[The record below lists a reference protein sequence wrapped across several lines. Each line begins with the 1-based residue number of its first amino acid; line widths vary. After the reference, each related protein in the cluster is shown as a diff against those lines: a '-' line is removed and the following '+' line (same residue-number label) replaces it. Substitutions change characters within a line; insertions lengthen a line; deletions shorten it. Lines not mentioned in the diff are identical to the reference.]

1 MGLLDYKIFIK
12 FDENVDYKEL
22 EFLGNKSFNTMDFL
36 SQKLGDNNFIE
47 KAKGMLVSGLN
58 DLKGKVDSI
67 AGGNALFSQ
76 INSKISELKE
86 FYLFPVPPSEMK
98 FKSIGGWESIDTVNG
113 ILKLK
118 NKKKLQSLAFSS
130 FILEQKYKFAAHHL
144 LDPFTTFLLFKS
156 LEISDKPIRVILV
169 GKLGKGTL
177 SSILNPVDLNFLATV
192 NKFECSFD
200 AIGTLNFDI
209 EFEEFPEFSDIEEVE
224 ATEEKLFYKVSGKD
238 ENNSN

>member
-47 KAKGMLVSGLN
+47 KAKGMLASGLN

-98 FKSIGGWESIDTVNG
+98 FKSIGGW
-113 ILKLK
+113 
-118 NKKKLQSLAFSS
+118 
-130 FILEQKYKFAAHHL
+130 
-144 LDPFTTFLLFKS
+144 
-156 LEISDKPIRVILV
+156 
-169 GKLGKGTL
+169 
-177 SSILNPVDLNFLATV
+177 
-192 NKFECSFD
+192 
-200 AIGTLNFDI
+200 
-209 EFEEFPEFSDIEEVE
+209 
-224 ATEEKLFYKVSGKD
+224 
-238 ENNSN
+238 

>member
-1 MGLLDYKIFIK
+1 
-12 FDENVDYKEL
+12 
-22 EFLGNKSFNTMDFL
+22 
-36 SQKLGDNNFIE
+36 
-47 KAKGMLVSGLN
+47 MLAGGLN

-130 FILEQKYKFAAHHL
+130 FIPEQKYKFAAHHL

-156 LEISDKPIRVILV
+156 LETSDKPIRVILV

-209 EFEEFPEFSDIEEVE
+209 EFEEFPEFSDIEEAE

>member
-47 KAKGMLVSGLN
+47 KAKGMLASGLN

-118 NKKKLQSLAFSS
+118 NKKKLQSLAFNS
-130 FILEQKYKFAAHHL
+130 FIPEQKYKFAAHHL

-209 EFEEFPEFSDIEEVE
+209 EFEEFPEFSDIEEAE

>member
-47 KAKGMLVSGLN
+47 KAKGMLASGLN

-98 FKSIGGWESIDTVNG
+98 FKSIGGWESINTVNG

-130 FILEQKYKFAAHHL
+130 FIPEQKYKFAAHHL